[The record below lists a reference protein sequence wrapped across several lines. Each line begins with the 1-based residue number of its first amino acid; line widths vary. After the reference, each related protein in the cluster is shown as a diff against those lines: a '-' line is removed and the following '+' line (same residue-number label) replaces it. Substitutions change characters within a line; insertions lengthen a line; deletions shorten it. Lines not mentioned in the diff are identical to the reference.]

1 MLTNSLVRTNKQNK
15 QLKMYNEG
23 HVKPEYNR
31 NSSGNLIVSIKFS
44 TTDPLFHRGLDTS
57 DLKKL
62 LKRSQG

>member
-1 MLTNSLVRTNKQNK
+1 
-15 QLKMYNEG
+15 MYNEG

-44 TTDPLFHRGLDTS
+44 TTDPLFPRGLDTS